1 MLLEYTTAKY
11 SVRFLTMIYA
21 WTLQRALA
29 YYDRVMYRH
38 RFSGPLLRPSLFSS
52 ILCGGFT
59 VGVITIANWSAVL
72 KHLLFYD
79 YFFGTEGLV
88 TVLQDSH
95 GSGSAIGHAL
105 TNKSL
110 MHNATILFGAIA
122 AGVVLYIVL
131 RVLVKLISSITM
143 TVKELEAVDTPA
155 KHAVEHELE
164 VRTGIRLLVALV
176 WTVYMF
182 IFIKVI
188 LPFCVLA
195 SEVGFDEK
203 SKVGEGIGYILFAF
217 TVLFLASHLHTI
229 LARLF
234 LLRLRVFG
242 SPPGNF

>member
-1 MLLEYTTAKY
+1 
-11 SVRFLTMIYA
+11 
-21 WTLQRALA
+21 
-29 YYDRVMYRH
+29 MYRH
-38 RFSGPLLRPSLFSS
+38 RFTGPLLSPSLFSS

-59 VGVITIANWSAVL
+59 VGVIVVANWSSVL

-79 YFFGTEGLV
+79 YFFGKDGLV
-88 TVLQDSH
+88 TVLQDTH
-95 GSGSAIGHAL
+95 GSGSAISQAL

-110 MHNATILFGAIA
+110 VHNATILLGAIV
-122 AGVVLYIVL
+122 AGIALYIVL
-131 RVLVKLISSITM
+131 RVMVKLISSIAM

-155 KHAVEHELE
+155 KHVVEHELG
-164 VRTGIRLLVALV
+164 VRAGIRVLVALI
-176 WTVYMF
+176 WTAYMF

-188 LPFCVLA
+188 LPFCILA

-203 SKVGEGIGYILFAF
+203 SKLGEGIGYILFAF
-217 TVLFLASHLHTI
+217 VLLFMASHLHTI